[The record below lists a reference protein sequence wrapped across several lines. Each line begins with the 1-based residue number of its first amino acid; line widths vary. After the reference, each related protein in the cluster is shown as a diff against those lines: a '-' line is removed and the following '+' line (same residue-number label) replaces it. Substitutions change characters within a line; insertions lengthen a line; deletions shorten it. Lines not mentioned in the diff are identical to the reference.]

1 VKKVWVAVLVVVLSF
16 FCVFCTSAF
25 AAEITI
31 RVGSIVS
38 DAHVDMVAMR
48 EVFVPEIE
56 QRSNGRI
63 RVELFPNAQLGG
75 DRELTEAVQL
85 GTLHMAIPASSP
97 LAGFERRIQVLDLP
111 YLFTTREAAFEAL
124 DGGLGQ
130 RLDEFLMQGGFWNL
144 GYAENGIRHVTNSRT
159 PIRSPEDLRGMR
171 IRTMENPM
179 HLAYFRELGANPTPM
194 SWGEL
199 YTALQQGVVDAQENP
214 FVMIYDGRFY
224 EVQRYVSETGHF
236 FSAKL
241 LIANRDFIE
250 NLPADLRDV
259 VIQAGHNWA
268 LAQRRLIAER
278 EGGFR
283 ARLLEHGMQFNVLTD
298 EERAPFIAAASA
310 VFEQFKDVLGEEI
323 LEIARQYQR

>member
-1 VKKVWVAVLVVVLSF
+1 
-16 FCVFCTSAF
+16 
-25 AAEITI
+25 
-31 RVGSIVS
+31 
-38 DAHVDMVAMR
+38 
-48 EVFVPEIE
+48 
-56 QRSNGRI
+56 
-63 RVELFPNAQLGG
+63 
-75 DRELTEAVQL
+75 
-85 GTLHMAIPASSP
+85 
-97 LAGFERRIQVLDLP
+97 
-111 YLFTTREAAFEAL
+111 
-124 DGGLGQ
+124 
-130 RLDEFLMQGGFWNL
+130 MQGGFWNL

-250 NLPADLRDV
+250 NLPADLRDI